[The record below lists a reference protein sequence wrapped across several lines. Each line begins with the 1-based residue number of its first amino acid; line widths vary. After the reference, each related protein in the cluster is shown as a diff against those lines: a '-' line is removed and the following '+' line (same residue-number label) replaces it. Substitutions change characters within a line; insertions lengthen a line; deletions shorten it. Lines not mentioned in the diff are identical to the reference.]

1 MKSKLSKII
10 IVAALLGL
18 ALSAC
23 TTPEASTLAASGNL
37 SANDAAIAPELSG
50 KVVSIAVEEG
60 QSVAAGQ
67 DLFQLDDSFY
77 RVQRDQ
83 AAAAVES
90 AESGLDAARK
100 QAASAQAQ
108 YELTLQAARAQ
119 DIQNRATAWNATT
132 PDGFRPAWY
141 FQKEETI
148 QAAGQQVTDAESVLA
163 AAQADLKAEQEK
175 ASSQDFMA
183 AEKRLAQAQSAYEI
197 AQKTLD
203 LAKVSGSADLEEAAQ
218 EKMDEADAE
227 LNAARLKYEQM
238 LSTSAAEAITKSRAR
253 LAVAQSTLD
262 TARDAL
268 MMLQTGGDNLQVQA
282 AQAAAEAAASQ
293 VGQAEAGL
301 KQAQEA
307 LNLAELQLERTT
319 VTAPMDGV
327 ILSRSLEVGEMVA
340 AGGTVMRMANLETL
354 NLVVYI
360 AEDLY
365 GRVNL
370 GDSVTLSVDS
380 YPGQVFSGKIIHI
393 ADEAEFTAR
402 NVQTEQ
408 GRKSSVYAVKIQVD
422 NPDQKLKPGM
432 PADAD
437 FNLH

>member
-1 MKSKLSKII
+1 
-10 IVAALLGL
+10 
-18 ALSAC
+18 
-23 TTPEASTLAASGNL
+23 
-37 SANDAAIAPELSG
+37 
-50 KVVSIAVEEG
+50 
-60 QSVAAGQ
+60 
-67 DLFQLDDSFY
+67 LDDSFY

-119 DIQNRATAWNATT
+119 DIQNRATAWNAAT

-141 FQKEETI
+141 FQKDETI
-148 QAAGQQVTDAESVLA
+148 QAAGQQVTDAESALA

-183 AEKRLAQAQSAYEI
+183 AEKRLAEAQSAYQI

-268 MMLQTGGDNLQVQA
+268 MMLQTGGDNLQVRA

-307 LNLAELQLERTT
+307 LNLAELQLQRTT

-432 PADAD
+432 PADAG

>member
-1 MKSKLSKII
+1 MKSKLFKMI

-23 TTPEASTLAASGNL
+23 TTTETSTLRASGNL

-67 DLFQLDDSFY
+67 ELFQLDDSFY

-83 AAAAVES
+83 TAAVVKS
-90 AESGLDAARK
+90 AESALDAAHK

-119 DIQNRATAWNATT
+119 DIQNRATAWNAAT

-141 FQKEETI
+141 FQKDETI
-148 QAAGQQVTDAESVLA
+148 QAAGQQVTDAESALA

-197 AQKTLD
+197 ARKTLD
-203 LAKVSGSADLEEAAQ
+203 LAKLSGSADLESAAQ
-218 EKMDEADAE
+218 EKMDEADTE

-238 LSTSAAEAITKSRAR
+238 LSTSAADAITQSRAR

-268 MMLQTGGDNLQVQA
+268 MMLQTGAENLQVRA

-307 LNLAELQLERTT
+307 LNLAELQLARTT
-319 VTAPMDGV
+319 VNAPMDGV

-340 AGGTVMRMANLETL
+340 AGGAVMRMANLDRL
-354 NLVVYI
+354 NLIVFV

-365 GRVNL
+365 GRVKL

-393 ADEAEFTAR
+393 ADEAEYTAR
-402 NVQTEQ
+402 NLQTEQ